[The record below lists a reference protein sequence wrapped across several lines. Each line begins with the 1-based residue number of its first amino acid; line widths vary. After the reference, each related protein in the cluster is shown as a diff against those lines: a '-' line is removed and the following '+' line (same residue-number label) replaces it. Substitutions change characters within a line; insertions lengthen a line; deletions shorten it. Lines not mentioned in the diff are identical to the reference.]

1 MGSPWHHS
9 VQVPVYIINL
19 RTREA
24 SNPLSSPSGPAPLAL
39 SPFAA
44 DPASAVSRFDV
55 RVVRPA
61 PARLMLDYELVGE
74 LARLRIA
81 AAGASPGPRPAP
93 TDGLWRHTC
102 MEVFIGAVTAGPY
115 LEFNLAPDGQ
125 WAAYRFSGY
134 RAGMAPLTG
143 IGPPRI
149 ELRTQSDRLLLSA
162 DLELPADVAAT
173 RLRLGLAAVVEND
186 QGQLAYWALAHAC
199 DRPDFHHAESFGFE
213 I

>member
-1 MGSPWHHS
+1 M
-9 VQVPVYIINL
+9 
-19 RTREA
+19 
-24 SNPLSSPSGPAPLAL
+24 AL
-39 SPFAA
+39 SPFAP
-44 DPASAVSRFDV
+44 DPASAVSRIEV
-55 RVVRPA
+55 RIVRPA
-61 PARLMLDYELVGE
+61 PARLTLDYELVGD

-81 AAGASPGPRPAP
+81 APGPTGEARVQP

-102 MEVFIGAVTAGPY
+102 MEVFVGAAAAGPY

-162 DLELPADVAAT
+162 ALELPADLAAVG
-173 RLRLGLAAVVEND
+173 LRLGLAAVVEND
-186 QGQLAYWALAHAC
+186 QGQLAYWALTHTS